1 MTDIASSVYHVV
13 NLLTITIKDIVM
25 SKCIV
30 NEIHIGEQ
38 LKMRKT
44 FILFEDFFQNL
55 GILEAMLLK
64 IRL

>member
-13 NLLTITIKDIVM
+13 NLLAATIKDLVM

-30 NEIHIGEQ
+30 NEIHIGEE
-38 LKMRKT
+38 LKMRKRV
-44 FILFEDFFQNL
+44 ILYEDFFQNL

-64 IRL
+64 LRL

>member
-13 NLLTITIKDIVM
+13 NVLAATIKDFVM

-38 LKMRKT
+38 LKVRKRVV
-44 FILFEDFFQNL
+44 LYEDFFKT
-55 GILEAMLLK
+55 LEFWK
-64 IRL
+64 PCY